1 MTRINLLPWR
11 ETHRREKNNEFFV
24 VLGLCMAV
32 AAGIGFGGYKYAED
46 KVDFQDRRNARLDR
60 EIALLQK
67 ELREIKALEKTK
79 NDLLE
84 RMEIIQKLQGE
95 RPQIVHTF
103 QEAALNVPDGVY
115 LTEMKQVGGNRIE
128 IQGRAESN
136 ARVSALMRRMD
147 RSEYFSDPRLEI
159 IQAERDDSISTFK
172 LSVVQTSP
180 KGERD
185 EEDFDD
191 GA

>member
-1 MTRINLLPWR
+1 MTTHINLLPWR
-11 ETHRREKNNEFFV
+11 EAHRREKNNEFFV
-24 VLGLCMAV
+24 VLGLCMSL
-32 AAGIGFGGYKYAED
+32 AAGAGFAGFKYVED

-67 ELREIKALEKTK
+67 ELREIAALEKTK

-103 QEAALNVPDGVY
+103 HEAAISLPDGVY
-115 LTEMKQVGGNRIE
+115 LTAMRQTGQNQLEIE
-128 IQGRAESN
+128 GRAESN

-147 RSEYFSDPRLEI
+147 RSDYFADPRLDVIESD
-159 IQAERDDSISTFK
+159 ENDRISTFK
-172 LSVVQTSP
+172 LSVRQENP
-180 KGERD
+180 QGPD
-185 EEDFDD
+185 EESDD

>member
-24 VLGLCMAV
+24 LLGFCMAI
-32 AAGIGFGGYKYAED
+32 AAGIGFGGFKFVED
-46 KVDFQDRRNARLDR
+46 KVAFQDQRNGRLET
-60 EIALLQK
+60 EIALLQN
-67 ELREIKALEKTK
+67 ELREIKTLEKTK

-103 QEAALNVPDGVY
+103 HEAAVNIPDGVY
-115 LTEMKQVGGNRIE
+115 LTAMKQVGESRLTIE
-128 IQGRAESN
+128 GRAESN

-147 RSEYFSDPRLEI
+147 RSEYFSNPRLEVI
-159 IQAERDDSISTFK
+159 EADQDDRISTFK
-172 LSVVQTSP
+172 LSVMQVRP
-180 KGERD
+180 KTD
-185 EEDFDD
+185 EGSDD
-191 GA
+191 GI